1 MKKILFLSILTLSFS
16 VPAQQKVSERNYQ
29 ISIPEHLINNYWQ
42 VIHQNTDEMS
52 VKNYREIMQ
61 LLEQQ
66 ILSQSK
72 QFQIQDSLNNKKDSL
87 KTKK

>member
-1 MKKILFLSILTLSFS
+1 MKKILFLSILTLSFKL
-16 VPAQQKVSERNYQ
+16 PAQQKVTERNY
-29 ISIPEHLINNYWQ
+29 IINIPEHLINPYWS
-42 VIHQNTDEMS
+42 VIHGGSDELK
-52 VKNYREIMQ
+52 VKDYREILQ